1 METAQVLKLIDE
13 QRARFDAAL
22 ARISHERMMAPDA
35 EGAWRAKDI
44 LAHITWSEREM
55 VGVLRQRAMIGS
67 ELWRLSQDERNA
79 AVYAENR
86 ERPLG
91 DVLEDARRIFAEM
104 RAEIARL
111 SDAEMNDPALI
122 AHMPNGLEPWRL
134 LAGTTWRHYEEH
146 LPMLQAIA
154 DAAD

>member
-22 ARISHERMMAPDA
+22 ERISHERLTAPGA

-79 AVYAENR
+79 TVYTENR

-91 DVLEDARRIFAEM
+91 DVLED
-104 RAEIARL
+104 ARL

-134 LAGTTWRHYEEH
+134 LAGTTWR
-146 LPMLQAIA
+146 
-154 DAAD
+154 